1 MSEIVNTVK
10 DPRIMTV
17 SEAVQKIDWTV
28 KSMRTLLVE
37 GEISSFNNNRASGH
51 WYFAIKDEE
60 AVLKLH
66 DVRL

>member
-1 MSEIVNTVK
+1 
-10 DPRIMTV
+10 MTV

-51 WYFAIKDEE
+51 WYFAI
-60 AVLKLH
+60 
-66 DVRL
+66 